1 MSNTRTEFYHSETD
15 EQSHVIR
22 CREIMKKHP
31 EVANLIGRNPYTALI
46 MVFLLTL
53 QFSLA
58 IWLGK
63 MGTEYWWLTL
73 IVAYIIGAFANH
85 NLYVVVHEATH
96 NMIFKNRL
104 ANRWVCL
111 LSDTANGLPGALG
124 FSTYHLRH
132 HAHLGDYAIDTDIA
146 TKWEAKL
153 IGNSTWRKAL
163 WLFLFPVFQIFRTF
177 RIENVNTWN
186 KWVLINIAL
195 VVVVDVAVVML
206 IGPMALMYLIASMFF
221 ALGFHPL
228 GARWV
233 QEHYT
238 LDGKQETHSYYGPM
252 NKISMYIGYHVE
264 HHDFPAIPWHN
275 LPKLREIAPE
285 YYNNLHA
292 HHSWSKLWLDFIFNS
307 KYSLFS
313 RIVKVDGKDQV
324 VMEIQKM
331 SKVAR

>member
-1 MSNTRTEFYHSETD
+1 MNNAQTEFNFSKND
-15 EQSHVIR
+15 ERPHVTR
-22 CREIMKKHP
+22 CREIMEKYP
-31 EVANLIGRNPYTALI
+31 EITNLIGRNPYTALI
-46 MVFLLTL
+46 MASLLVL

-63 MGTEYWWLTL
+63 MGMDYWWLTL
-73 IVAYIIGAFANH
+73 IVAYVIGAFANH
-85 NLYVVVHEATH
+85 NLYVVIHEATH
-96 NMIFKNRL
+96 NMVFKNRL
-104 ANRWVCL
+104 LNRWVCL
-111 LSDTANGLPGALG
+111 LADTANGLPGALG
-124 FSTYHLRH
+124 FSNYHLRH
-132 HAHLGDYAIDTDIA
+132 HAHLGDYTIDTDIA

-153 IGNSTWRKAL
+153 IGNSAWRKAL

-177 RIENVNTWN
+177 RIKNVNTWT
-186 KWVLINIAL
+186 KWVFVNIAL
-195 VVVVDVAVVML
+195 VAIVDIAIVMFV
-206 IGPMALMYLIASMFF
+206 GPNALLYLISSMFF
-221 ALGFHPL
+221 ALGLHPL

-275 LPKLREIAPE
+275 LPRLREIAPE
-285 YYNNLHA
+285 YYDNLHA
-292 HHSWSKLWLDFIFNS
+292 HHSWSKLWIDFIFNS

-313 RIVKVDGKDQV
+313 RVVKIDGKDEV

-331 SKVAR
+331 SKAHR